1 MRKAKVSL
9 RWQPGVA
16 GVFLAIV
23 TATISGCGFSL
34 NQAAIVKLSAIESP
48 GNNLRVT
55 QTMQFKTEAPV
66 TWSVNGI
73 AGGNADVGTISS
85 TGLYT
90 APGIVPLPNNQVT
103 IGSSAEIYP
112 SKGNYGVSILNPIPI
127 LTSVTPG
134 QFAEGMAQIV
144 VNGSAFVYGAKILW
158 NGVPVP
164 TTYQSGTQL
173 IAVITENIPGTY

>member
-23 TATISGCGFSL
+23 TATITGCGFSL
-34 NQAAIVKLSAIESP
+34 NQAGIVKMSAIESP

-73 AGGNADVGTISS
+73 PGGNAEVGTISS

-90 APGIVPLPNNQVT
+90 APSVVPLPNNKVT

-112 SKGNYGVSILNPIPI
+112 STGSYGVSVLNPIPI
-127 LTSVTPG
+127 VTTITPG
-134 QFAEGMAQIV
+134 QFSEGMAQIV
-144 VNGSAFVYGAKILW
+144 VDGSAFVYGAQIFW
-158 NGVPVP
+158 NGTAIP
-164 TTYQSGTQL
+164 TTYISGT
-173 IAVITENIPGTY
+173 